1 MASASASVAST
12 PAGPAVTGRSR
23 LPWRSAVAAGVVVTL
38 VRPATWVVALAGFL
52 AGGGVIA
59 LAWPIVVLPTPSG
72 IQNLLGAPVSTLA
85 FGNPSPELIRVAV
98 VSGVTLAALFVA
110 GLLTGAWAERRG
122 IVLVLDGAAE
132 EGYTAPPPRVA
143 ESPGPGAPGL
153 VRIAL
158 IRVFALVPPLAAFAI
173 GWPTLYS
180 VVYKELIL
188 PEDLATPLP
197 VRVIAQV
204 PLLLAAIIGSWLL
217 ADAAA
222 AVGVRR
228 LVIERRGVLRAWA
241 LGWADL
247 VRRPHRI
254 IPVALLG
261 DLALVITAGPAL
273 VAAALAWVRVREAL
287 ELGGGPLVG
296 VAIVAVWVAIWLGAV
311 VLAGVAAAV
320 RAALFT
326 LEGARRR

>member
-1 MASASASVAST
+1 MASASASLAS
-12 PAGPAVTGRSR
+12 PPVVPAVSARPR
-23 LPWRSAVAAGVVVTL
+23 LTWRSAVSAALVVTL

-72 IQNLLGAPVSTLA
+72 IQNLLGAPISTLA

-98 VSGVTLAALFVA
+98 VLGATLVALFVA
-110 GLLTGAWAERRG
+110 GLVTAAWAERRG
-122 IVLVLDGAAE
+122 IVLVLEGAAE
-132 EGYTAPPPRVA
+132 EGYTTPQPVLV
-143 ESPGPGAPGL
+143 GAPGPARISV
-153 VRIAL
+153 VRAL
-158 IRVFALVPPLAAFAI
+158 ALVPPLVAFVI

-197 VRVIAQV
+197 IRIVAQV
-204 PLLLAAIIGSWLL
+204 PLLLVAIIGSWLL

-228 LVIERRGVLRAWA
+228 LVLERRSVLRAWA

-254 IPVALLG
+254 LPVALLG
-261 DLALVITAGPAL
+261 DLALVVTAGPAL
-273 VAAALAWVRVREAL
+273 AAAALAWVRVREAL
-287 ELGGGPLVG
+287 ELGGGPLIGIAV
-296 VAIVAVWVAIWLGAV
+296 VALWVAIWLGAV